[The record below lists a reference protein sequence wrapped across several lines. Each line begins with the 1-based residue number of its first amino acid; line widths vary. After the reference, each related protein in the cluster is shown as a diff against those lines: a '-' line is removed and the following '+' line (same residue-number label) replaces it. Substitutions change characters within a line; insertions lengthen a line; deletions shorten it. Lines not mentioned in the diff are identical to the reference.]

1 MVSSSLNMSVEEVL
15 EVLVRLRREAT
26 DDPEYQDL
34 RSRLPP
40 DWPI

>member
-15 EVLVRLRREAT
+15 EVLVRLGREAAG
-26 DDPEYQDL
+26 DPEYQAL
-34 RSRLPP
+34 RFYLPA